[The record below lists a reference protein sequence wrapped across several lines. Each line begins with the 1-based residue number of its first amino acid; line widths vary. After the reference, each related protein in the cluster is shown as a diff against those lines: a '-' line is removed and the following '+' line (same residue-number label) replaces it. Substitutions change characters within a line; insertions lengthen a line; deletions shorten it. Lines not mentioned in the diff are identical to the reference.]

1 MENGAACL
9 ISTQGKR
16 PNALWD
22 VLIILIYGAR
32 SIFLLFCVQ
41 QDTESKKQ

>member
-1 MENGAACL
+1 MENGAAGL

-22 VLIILIYGAR
+22 VLIILIYGDRA
-32 SIFLLFCVQ
+32 IFLLFFFQ
-41 QDTESKKQ
+41 QDTESKKK